1 MSSTQHSWY
10 RETIPDS
17 GTPQIRRADS
27 AHPLFPRS
35 DHASVIA
42 PTKSRVRQV
51 FWSSDARNIQ
61 ARCGPFLLLTSSGQ

>member
-10 RETIPDS
+10 WKTMPDS

-27 AHPLFPRS
+27 VHQLFPRS

-42 PTKSRVRQV
+42 PSKSRMRQV
-51 FWSSDARNIQ
+51 FWSSDAGKIQ
-61 ARCGPFLLLTSSGQ
+61 ARCGPFRLLTSGEQ